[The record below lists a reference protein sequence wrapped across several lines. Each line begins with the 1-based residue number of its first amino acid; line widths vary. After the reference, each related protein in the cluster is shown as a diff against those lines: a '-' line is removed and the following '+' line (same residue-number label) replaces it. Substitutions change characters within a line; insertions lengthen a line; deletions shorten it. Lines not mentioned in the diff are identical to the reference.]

1 MKLNKTFGRIATTLV
16 ATAML
21 ASVAAVPA
29 FAVEDGDSSPS
40 ETYAGVED
48 GTQYAN
54 GAEITNLT
62 FKKVLQLPEN
72 VPVPDVDF
80 NFTLEGTDA
89 DETETVRGLW
99 TTGAGG
105 TSIPVHSADGK
116 VSGTASFTGSEET
129 TAVTGKTGV
138 VQAEVTVNI
147 PLAGLADDFTD
158 TGAYKY
164 ILSEDELT
172 VNNEYDD
179 YILDEDDRVV
189 YLYVQRADGN
199 PTSEDYD
206 KFIVTGAVMMD
217 PDATYNPA
225 TGKSNGVIENTYQLN
240 KEGEVVPNELTVE
253 KKVTGAMS
261 SPNDEF
267 VFNIKIDQTYTGDNI
282 NDPNNTGKSYTFVY
296 EKWDEEE
303 GKYIVDL
310 SKPAETVTSTK
321 AHGEFTWQ
329 WIAEKEITLK
339 HNERVHIYGLSD
351 GQQIDIT
358 ESKVAGKGDG
368 GRYQTTTYTV
378 DDGEVKSGE
387 ACTVHFTDANVDVS
401 YLNTLNAVSP
411 TGLIMDIAPYALLV
425 VVAAA
430 GCFVFLR
437 KRRED

>member
-1 MKLNKTFGRIATTLV
+1 
-16 ATAML
+16 
-21 ASVAAVPA
+21 
-29 FAVEDGDSSPS
+29 
-40 ETYAGVED
+40 
-48 GTQYAN
+48 
-54 GAEITNLT
+54 
-62 FKKVLQLPEN
+62 
-72 VPVPDVDF
+72 
-80 NFTLEGTDA
+80 
-89 DETETVRGLW
+89 
-99 TTGAGG
+99 
-105 TSIPVHSADGK
+105 
-116 VSGTASFTGSEET
+116 
-129 TAVTGKTGV
+129 
-138 VQAEVTVNI
+138 
-147 PLAGLADDFTD
+147 
-158 TGAYKY
+158 
-164 ILSEDELT
+164 
-172 VNNEYDD
+172 
-179 YILDEDDRVV
+179 
-189 YLYVQRADGN
+189 
-199 PTSEDYD
+199 
-206 KFIVTGAVMMD
+206 
-217 PDATYNPA
+217 
-225 TGKSNGVIENTYQLN
+225 
-240 KEGEVVPNELTVE
+240 
-253 KKVTGAMS
+253 MS